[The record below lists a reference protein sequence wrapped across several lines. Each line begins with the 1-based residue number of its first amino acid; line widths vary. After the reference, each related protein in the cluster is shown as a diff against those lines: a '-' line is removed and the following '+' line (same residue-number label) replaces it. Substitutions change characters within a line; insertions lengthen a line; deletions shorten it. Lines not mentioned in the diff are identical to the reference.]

1 MSVCVVILILDQFD
15 KDVVEMI
22 PIAEWLTT

>member
-1 MSVCVVILILDQFD
+1 MSVGVVILILDQFD